1 MAGCVTR
8 WIANRMELRHRR
20 KGFRFMGMDILFL
33 STTGRRSRQPRQTA
47 LAWFPD
53 GPEAWLVVASAAGAA
68 AHPAWY
74 LNLTAHPD
82 QVRIELAGRKL
93 RVIPEQLDGTR
104 REDCWQRIVTAQP
117 RYAKYQA
124 KADGVRVLP
133 VIRLVPA

>member
-1 MAGCVTR
+1 MPTIGDLTTAS
-8 WIANRMELRHRR
+8 
-20 KGFRFMGMDILFL
+20 
-33 STTGRRSRQPRQTA
+33 STS
-47 LAWFPD
+47 
-53 GPEAWLVVASAAGAA
+53 ASAAGAA

-104 REDCWQRIVTAQP
+104 REDCWQRIVAAQP